1 MGLSQCRP
9 GSDRSVH
16 PACRV
21 RVCKVKLRPSKTR
34 MQQLEQPKR
43 ENVLSLKGMT
53 RSGIAEDLGGPRH
66 RARRPSV
73 GSRAIARQIRPRD
86 RAPKTG
92 LGPSGLRPLPRH
104 PSTAPT
110 LPVAWCPACARASAG
125 LIARRT
131 EEDDIALGPHLG
143 ATGRL
148 PSGSSRVR
156 DSHAPPINV
165 RRCGRRGLRG
175 NPPSA
180 GPPLR
185 CGPLRDARVAWD
197 ASGL

>member
-1 MGLSQCRP
+1 M
-9 GSDRSVH
+9 
-16 PACRV
+16 A
-21 RVCKVKLRPSKTR
+21 
-34 MQQLEQPKR
+34 
-43 ENVLSLKGMT
+43 
-53 RSGIAEDLGGPRH
+53 RSGFSDDLGGPRP

-92 LGPSGLRPLPRH
+92 LGPFGLRPLPRH
-104 PSTAPT
+104 PATMST
-110 LPVAWCPACARASAG
+110 LPLDWCPARARLYPYNLSHVAVARFARNHSIFRPRITKGSAR
-125 LIARRT
+125 LLVRRMH
-131 EEDDIALGPHLG
+131 AGRPRHSRLSCRRY
-143 ATGRL
+143 GRL
-148 PSGSSRVR
+148 PFGSSRVR
-156 DSHAPPINV
+156 DSHVPPINV

-185 CGPLRDARVAWD
+185 CGPWRDARVAWD